1 MKKIVMALS
10 VGGLLFFLFAAAP
23 VSIFAEEYSL
33 EDLSRIALTRSEKL
47 RVAEENLTISEIGID
62 KARSFLLP
70 RMTAFGGV
78 TQYSEKR
85 LNEQGTLLQPE
96 SASSWGV
103 RADET
108 FSLNGRELTAL
119 SISKQNVAKSQFDLT
134 AIREDYILRYVAAA
148 YYDVLMAR
156 KNLEIAD
163 ANLERL
169 TKYREAAEKR
179 LRIGE
184 VTKTALLRAEGEL
197 SGAKSDRLQAQN
209 GLELAMAV
217 LASNVGIAGDFSL
230 REVPP
235 VEGEVPVL
243 SFFQEQAFAARADL
257 KSLEVQ
263 KQIAADQ
270 IKYAKGAF
278 WPTVSVSGVY
288 SASDQYPPTASLNRE
303 SIYGGVALNFPFF
316 EGGLR
321 KAELAEAKAR
331 ERQAALYYED
341 MKKGIEIEVQTGY
354 LDLVTQKGILL
365 FLNDQLLFARD
376 NYRAVARQF
385 EFGLSNSLDVMD
397 ANTLLVSAER
407 KVASAEYGYR
417 LALLRIKKA
426 TGALLATVAATK

>member
-10 VGGLLFFLFAAAP
+10 VGGLLFLGVAASP
-23 VSIFAEEYSL
+23 VSLFAEEYSL
-33 EDLSRIALTRSEKL
+33 EDLIRTALTRSEKL
-47 RVAEENLTISEIGID
+47 RVAEENLTIAEIGKD
-62 KARSFLLP
+62 KAFSYLLP
-70 RMTAFGGV
+70 RLTATGGV
-78 TQYSEKR
+78 TQYSEKK
-85 LNEQGTLLQPE
+85 LNAAGGVIQPE

-108 FSLNGRELTAL
+108 FSLSGREMTAL
-119 SISKQNVAKSQFDLT
+119 GISKQIVTKSQYDLT
-134 AIREDYILRYVAAA
+134 AIREDYLLRYVAAA
-148 YYDVLMAR
+148 YYNVLMAR

-197 SGAKSDRLQAQN
+197 SGAKSDHLQARN

-235 VEGEVPVL
+235 VEGEVPSL
-243 SFFQEQAFAARADL
+243 STFQEQAFAARADL
-257 KSLEVQ
+257 KSLEMQ
-263 KQIAADQ
+263 KQIAANQ
-270 IKYAKGAF
+270 TKYADGAF

-288 SASDQYPPTASLNRE
+288 IASDQYPSSTSLNRE

-321 KAELAEAKAR
+321 KAEVSEAKAR

-341 MKKGIEIEVQTGY
+341 MKKGIEIEVRTGY

-365 FLNDQLLFARD
+365 FLDDQLLFARD

-407 KVASAEYGYR
+407 KVVSAEYGYR

-426 TGALLATVAATK
+426 TGTLLATVAGK